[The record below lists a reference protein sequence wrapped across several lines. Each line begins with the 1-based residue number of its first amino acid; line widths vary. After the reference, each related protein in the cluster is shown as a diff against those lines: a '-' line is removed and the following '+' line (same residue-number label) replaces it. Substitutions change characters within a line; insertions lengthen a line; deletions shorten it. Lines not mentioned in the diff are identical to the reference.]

1 MKFKASDLHLK
12 VGKPPMVRVDGTLR
26 PMNRGPIEDEE
37 MVRLCF
43 PLMNE
48 RNRKIFER
56 DGGADFAH
64 TLDVDGTIWR
74 FRVNLL
80 QQLGHVGLVARRVNS
95 WIPDFEGLNLPPS
108 IEQLCTYDQGM
119 VLLAGVTGSGK
130 STTIASMLNWINKR
144 YRKHI
149 LTLEDPIE
157 FVFTEDKCL
166 INQREIGLDVV
177 DFEIGM
183 KHAVREDPDVML
195 VGEMR
200 DKETFMTAIH
210 AAETGH
216 LVFGTIHASSA
227 STTIGRILDLFPAG
241 HALGPAQRDRVQ
253 HAGHHRPEAAQEHQA
268 GRRPRAD
275 RRDHDLQRQRARK
288 PILEEND
295 DKLPDIIRIGK
306 LDGHAGLHDEPQE
319 AGGRRVDRPRGGDGS
334 GAEPRGAEDGAQ
346 GHRSERSGDYLMRHA
361 GLVFLGM
368 LLLGE
373 RRSAAAAVACLGAG
387 SAPPLPPNAGG
398 RCRRGGGRRR
408 RRSRRQRPQLRRRS
422 STSGTTRI
430 RFRAVAVPS
439 VNWLKLLAHLAAV
452 PDLGQIRRLDQS
464 RQPDL

>member
-1 MKFKASDLHLK
+1 
-12 VGKPPMVRVDGTLR
+12 
-26 PMNRGPIEDEE
+26 
-37 MVRLCF
+37 
-43 PLMNE
+43 MNE

-64 TLDVDGTIWR
+64 TLDVDGTMWR

-95 WIPDFEGLNLPPS
+95 WIPDFEGLNLPPA

-144 YRKHI
+144 FRKHI

-227 STTIGRILDLFPAG
+227 STTIGRILDLFPSEM
-241 HALGPAQRDRVQ
+241 HPALRSAIAFNMKGIVAQKLLKSIKPGVGRVPTVEIMMFD
-253 HAGHHRPEAAQEHQA
+253 ANVKKA
-268 GRRPRAD
+268 
-275 RRDHDLQRQRARK
+275 
-288 PILEEND
+288 ILEEND
-295 DKLPDIIRIGK
+295 EKLPDIIRIGK
-306 LDGHAGLHDEPQE
+306 LSGMQDFTMSLKKLVDDEYIDREVAMEVAPNRE
-319 AGGRRVDRPRGGDGS
+319 A
-334 GAEPRGAEDGAQ
+334 
-346 GHRSERSGDYLMRHA
+346 
-361 GLVFLGM
+361 
-368 LLLGE
+368 
-373 RRSAAAAVACLGAG
+373 
-387 SAPPLPPNAGG
+387 
-398 RCRRGGGRRR
+398 
-408 RRSRRQRPQLRRRS
+408 
-422 STSGTTRI
+422 
-430 RFRAVAVPS
+430 
-439 VNWLKLLAHLAAV
+439 LKMALKGIEMKD
-452 PDLGQIRRLDQS
+452 PGII
-464 RQPDL
+464 